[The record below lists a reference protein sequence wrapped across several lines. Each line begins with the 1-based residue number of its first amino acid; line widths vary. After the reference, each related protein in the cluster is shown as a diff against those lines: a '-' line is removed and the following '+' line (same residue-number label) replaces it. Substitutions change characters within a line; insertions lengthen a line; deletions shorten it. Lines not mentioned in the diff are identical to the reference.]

1 MISNM
6 EDTAQWQNK
15 QALPITG
22 SACVLQWDQPMTVP
36 SGLNRG
42 SFSR

>member
-1 MISNM
+1 MND
-6 EDTAQWQNK
+6 ETPALRWQR
-15 QALPITG
+15 LVDILFLCYP
-22 SACVLQWDQPMTVP
+22 STVP